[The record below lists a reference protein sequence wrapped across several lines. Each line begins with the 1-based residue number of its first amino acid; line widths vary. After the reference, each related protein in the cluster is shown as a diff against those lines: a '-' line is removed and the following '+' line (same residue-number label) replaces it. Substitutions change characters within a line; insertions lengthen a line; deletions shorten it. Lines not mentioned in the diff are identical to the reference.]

1 MTNSAAVLADA
12 AAYAAAVEEASRAA
26 AAYYATGE
34 STLDDDAYDRLARGI
49 AAYEAAHPDEIHESS
64 PTGKVA
70 GGAAVGDVPH
80 TVPMLSLDNVFS
92 AEQFVSW
99 TASLERRIGRPV
111 AAWSVEPKLDGLAVA
126 ARYRAGRLER
136 LITRGD
142 GTAGEDVSHAA
153 AAVVGLPERL
163 YAPVTLE
170 VRGEILMTNEQFEQ
184 GNAIRTEHGG
194 APSPTRATEL
204 RAPCAPRTGPTGW
217 RRRSSRTGPCR
228 SPVRGDHQ
236 DPHRA
241 APQRTPRVRRG
252 ARRAHGRGHGGGAG
266 PGVHR
271 GGVQARVEEI
281 AALRAA
287 LPFGIDGIV
296 IKADLAADQR
306 EAGSGT
312 RAPRWAI
319 AHKLPAVEKITRL
332 LSVEWNVGRT
342 GIIAPRAVL
351 EPVEIDGSTV
361 GYATLHNPADIT
373 RRDLRLGD
381 QVMVYKAG
389 DIIPRIE
396 APVAHLR
403 TGDET
408 PIAFPESCPQC
419 GSEIDMSEQR
429 WRCAR
434 GRNCRLVASVS
445 YAAGRDQL
453 DIEGLGATRVVQLV
467 DAGLVTD
474 FADLFTLERDQLLAL
489 DRMGETSTDNLLAAI
504 ETARSRPLSRVFCAL
519 GVRGTGRSMSRRIAR
534 YFATMDR
541 IVAADAESLQR
552 VDGIGKEKAAAV
564 VEELAELAPLIG
576 KLVRAGVTMTEP
588 GATPPPEPGTEEQE
602 GAGAG
607 AELPL
612 AGMKVV
618 VTGAM
623 TGALEKLSRNQM
635 NELIERAGGKSSS
648 SVSARTSLLV
658 AGEKAGSKR
667 TKAEGLG
674 IRIADPEE
682 FAELLADFLTGR
694 AGRSRRPGQPG
705 GPARPARP
713 WGLSRWRRPLWR
725 WPPWQRLWR
734 RPRLGGTPG
743 RRRSCRPCRR
753 RRPGRPCGPCRS
765 RGWSGPL
772 SGARPELTGSAFES
786 VRKWL
791 SLTRYCIVR
800 AWPCLAISGPMGAW
814 TAVDGRPGVR
824 GDAFSVRR
832 TATQPCRPPAGPPRQ
847 GARAARRRPRPVR

>member
-80 TVPMLSLDNVFS
+80 AVPMLSLDNVFS

-126 ARYRAGRLER
+126 ARYRAGRLEQ

-163 YAPVTLE
+163 DAPVTLE
-170 VRGEILMTNEQFEQ
+170 VRGEILMTTEQFEQ

-194 APSPTRATEL
+194 APFANPRNGAAGTLRAKDRAYRVETTFFAYGALPLAESGEIAETLTELPHSELLAYVAGLGVHTAAATE
-204 RAPCAPRTGPTGW
+204 AA
-217 RRRSSRTGPCR
+217 
-228 SPVRGDHQ
+228 PVRVS
-236 DPHRA
+236 
-241 APQRTPRVRRG
+241 TVEE
-252 ARRAHGRGHGGGAG
+252 
-266 PGVHR
+266 
-271 GGVQARVEEI
+271 VQARVEEI

-396 APVAHLR
+396 APVAHVR

-429 WRCAR
+429 WRCTR

-504 ETARSRPLSRVFCAL
+504 GAARSRPLSRVFCAL

-534 YFATMDR
+534 YFATMDH

-602 GAGAG
+602 GAQAG

-658 AGEKAGSKR
+658 AGEKAGAKR

-682 FAELLADFLTGR
+682 FAELLADFLSGGSTAVAEPGEAAAAVAVAEAVVEVAAVTEAAGETDVLGETEVVAVVVAEVVAGTEAGLDTGD
-694 AGRSRRPGQPG
+694 
-705 GPARPARP
+705 
-713 WGLSRWRRPLWR
+713 
-725 WPPWQRLWR
+725 
-734 RPRLGGTPG
+734 T
-743 RRRSCRPCRR
+743 
-753 RRPGRPCGPCRS
+753 
-765 RGWSGPL
+765 
-772 SGARPELTGSAFES
+772 E
-786 VRKWL
+786 V
-791 SLTRYCIVR
+791 VR
-800 AWPCLAISGPMGAW
+800 AAQ
-814 TAVDGRPGVR
+814 V
-824 GDAFSVRR
+824 
-832 TATQPCRPPAGPPRQ
+832 
-847 GARAARRRPRPVR
+847 

>member
-12 AAYAAAVEEASRAA
+12 AAYAAAVEEASQAA

-49 AAYEAAHPDEIHESS
+49 AAYEADHPDEIHESS

-92 AEQFVSW
+92 AEQFATW

-126 ARYRAGRLER
+126 ARYREGRLER

-142 GTAGEDVSHAA
+142 GSAGEDVSHAA
-153 AAVVGLPERL
+153 PAVTGLPERL
-163 YAPVTLE
+163 AAPVTIE
-170 VRGEILMTNEQFEQ
+170 VRGEILMTNEQFDQ
-184 GNAIRTEHGG
+184 GNATRTEHGG
-194 APSPTRATEL
+194 APFANPRNGAAGTLRAKDRAYRVETTFFAYGALPLAGSGELAETLTELPHSELLAYVAGLGVHTAAATEV
-204 RAPCAPRTGPTGW
+204 A
-217 RRRSSRTGPCR
+217 
-228 SPVRGDHQ
+228 PVRV
-236 DPHRA
+236 
-241 APQRTPRVRRG
+241 TTVEE
-252 ARRAHGRGHGGGAG
+252 
-266 PGVHR
+266 
-271 GGVQARVEEI
+271 VQARVAEI
-281 AALRAA
+281 AALRAE

-306 EAGSGT
+306 EAGSGS

-403 TGDET
+403 TGEET
-408 PIAFPESCPQC
+408 PIEFPASCPQC
-419 GSEIDMSEQR
+419 GSEIDTSEQR
-429 WRCAR
+429 WRCTR

-453 DIEGLGATRVVQLV
+453 DIEGLGTTRVVQLV

-474 FADLFTLERDQLLAL
+474 FADLFTLEREQLLAL

-504 ETARSRPLSRVFCAL
+504 ATARSRPLSRVFCAL

-534 YFATMDR
+534 YFATMDH
-541 IVAADAESLQR
+541 IVAADTESLQR

-564 VEELAELAPLIG
+564 VAELVELAPLIE

-588 GATPPPEPGTEEQE
+588 GATPPPEPGTEEE
-602 GAGAG
+602 GGGGTG

-667 TKAEGLG
+667 TKAEELG
-674 IRIADPEE
+674 IRIAPPEE
-682 FAELLADFLTGR
+682 FAELIAGFLTGETGEVPE
-694 AGRSRRPGQPG
+694 AGAAGEIVVVTGVETAAVAVLAGEGEPAAA
-705 GPARPARP
+705 GPAVEA
-713 WGLSRWRRPLWR
+713 
-725 WPPWQRLWR
+725 
-734 RPRLGGTPG
+734 
-743 RRRSCRPCRR
+743 
-753 RRPGRPCGPCRS
+753 
-765 RGWSGPL
+765 
-772 SGARPELTGSAFES
+772 AD
-786 VRKWL
+786 
-791 SLTRYCIVR
+791 
-800 AWPCLAISGPMGAW
+800 
-814 TAVDGRPGVR
+814 AVEAVEV
-824 GDAFSVRR
+824 AEAVEVVE
-832 TATQPCRPPAGPPRQ
+832 A
-847 GARAARRRPRPVR
+847 VKV

>member
-12 AAYAAAVEEASRAA
+12 AAYAAAVEEASQAA

-49 AAYEAAHPDEIHESS
+49 AAYEADHPEQTLDSS

-80 TVPMLSLDNVFS
+80 TEPMLSLDNVFS
-92 AEQFVSW
+92 AEQFAAW

-126 ARYRAGRLER
+126 ARYRDGRLER

-142 GTAGEDVSHAA
+142 GIAGEDVSHAA

-163 YAPVTLE
+163 SEPVTIE
-170 VRGEILMTNEQFEQ
+170 VRGEILMTDEQFER
-184 GNAIRTEHGG
+184 GNAVRTEHGG
-194 APSPTRATEL
+194 APFANPRNGAAGTLRAKDRAYRVETTFYAYGALPLPESGEPAALTDSPHSEILAYVAALGVHTAAGTPVEPVRATGVEEVQERVAAIGSL
-204 RAPCAPRTGPTGW
+204 RA
-217 RRRSSRTGPCR
+217 S
-228 SPVRGDHQ
+228 
-236 DPHRA
+236 
-241 APQRTPRVRRG
+241 
-252 ARRAHGRGHGGGAG
+252 
-266 PGVHR
+266 
-271 GGVQARVEEI
+271 
-281 AALRAA
+281 

-296 IKADLAADQR
+296 IKADLAADR
-306 EAGSGT
+306 RDAGSGT

-319 AHKLPAVEKITRL
+319 AYKLPAVEKITRL
-332 LSVEWNVGRT
+332 LAVEWNVGRT

-373 RRDLRLGD
+373 RRDLRIGD

-389 DIIPRIE
+389 DVIPRVE

-403 TGDET
+403 TGEET
-408 PIAFPESCPQC
+408 PIAFPDLCPRC
-419 GSEIDMSEQR
+419 GSAIDTSEQR
-429 WRCAR
+429 WRCTR
-434 GRNCRLVASVS
+434 GRDCRLVASVS

-474 FADLFTLERDQLLAL
+474 FADLFTLEREQLLAL

-541 IVAADAESLQR
+541 IVAADAEELQR
-552 VDGIGKEKAAAV
+552 VDGIGPEKAAAV
-564 VEELAELAPLIG
+564 VAELVELAPLID
-576 KLVRAGVTMTEP
+576 KLVRAGVAMTEP
-588 GATPPPEPGTEEQE
+588 GATPPPEPGTEESE
-602 GAGAG
+602 ADAADAADGDARGPG
-607 AELPL
+607 SELPL
-612 AGMKVV
+612 AGLTVV

-648 SVSARTSLLV
+648 SVSRRTSLLV

-667 TKAEGLG
+667 AKAEDLG
-674 IRIADPEE
+674 IRVAEPGE
-682 FAELLADFLTGR
+682 FAEMVAAFL
-694 AGRSRRPGQPG
+694 
-705 GPARPARP
+705 
-713 WGLSRWRRPLWR
+713 
-725 WPPWQRLWR
+725 
-734 RPRLGGTPG
+734 
-743 RRRSCRPCRR
+743 
-753 RRPGRPCGPCRS
+753 
-765 RGWSGPL
+765 
-772 SGARPELTGSAFES
+772 
-786 VRKWL
+786 
-791 SLTRYCIVR
+791 
-800 AWPCLAISGPMGAW
+800 
-814 TAVDGRPGVR
+814 AVD
-824 GDAFSVRR
+824 A
-832 TATQPCRPPAGPPRQ
+832 
-847 GARAARRRPRPVR
+847 

>member
-126 ARYRAGRLER
+126 ARYRAGRLEQ

-163 YAPVTLE
+163 DAPVTLE
-170 VRGEILMTNEQFEQ
+170 VRGEILMTTEQFEQ

-194 APSPTRATEL
+194 APFANPRNGAAGTLRAKDRAYRVETTFFAYGALPLADSGEIAETLTELPHSELLAYVAGLGVHTAAATE
-204 RAPCAPRTGPTGW
+204 AA
-217 RRRSSRTGPCR
+217 
-228 SPVRGDHQ
+228 PVRVS
-236 DPHRA
+236 
-241 APQRTPRVRRG
+241 TVEE
-252 ARRAHGRGHGGGAG
+252 
-266 PGVHR
+266 
-271 GGVQARVEEI
+271 VQARVEEI

-396 APVAHLR
+396 APVAHVR

-429 WRCAR
+429 WRCTR

-504 ETARSRPLSRVFCAL
+504 GAARSRPLSRVFCAL

-534 YFATMDR
+534 YFATMDH

-564 VEELAELAPLIG
+564 VEELAELAPLIE

-602 GAGAG
+602 GAQAG

-682 FAELLADFLTGR
+682 FAELLADFLSGGSTAVAEPGEAAAAVAVAEAVVEVAAMTEAAGEADVVGEAEVVAVVVAEVVAGTEAGLGTGD
-694 AGRSRRPGQPG
+694 
-705 GPARPARP
+705 
-713 WGLSRWRRPLWR
+713 
-725 WPPWQRLWR
+725 
-734 RPRLGGTPG
+734 T
-743 RRRSCRPCRR
+743 
-753 RRPGRPCGPCRS
+753 
-765 RGWSGPL
+765 
-772 SGARPELTGSAFES
+772 E
-786 VRKWL
+786 V
-791 SLTRYCIVR
+791 VR
-800 AWPCLAISGPMGAW
+800 AAQ
-814 TAVDGRPGVR
+814 V
-824 GDAFSVRR
+824 
-832 TATQPCRPPAGPPRQ
+832 
-847 GARAARRRPRPVR
+847 